1 MSSSRPILGWSPAMD
16 SVPDLTSLTTPE
28 DMTVMM
34 TLPGT
39 LPLRDFREGKSQLLL
54 ESAGPLERP
63 WVEDSYC
70 TEQFC
75 RTRFTMG
82 ISQCKGFLKTPPPPG
97 RFSYSVVHGM
107 LKSCAGFKRN
117 PPLLIGPLRAYP
129 ERARACAAP
138 LTHWNVIWDIQADLL
153 DPLLK
158 PENIWTIITR
168 VNIL

>member
-1 MSSSRPILGWSPAMD
+1 MD

-39 LPLRDFREGKSQLLL
+39 LPLRDFRE
-54 ESAGPLERP
+54 
-63 WVEDSYC
+63 
-70 TEQFC
+70 
-75 RTRFTMG
+75 
-82 ISQCKGFLKTPPPPG
+82 
-97 RFSYSVVHGM
+97 
-107 LKSCAGFKRN
+107 
-117 PPLLIGPLRAYP
+117 GPLRAYP

-158 PENIWTIITR
+158 PENI
-168 VNIL
+168 